1 MTARPKDQDAISAFA
16 EELKA
21 WRAARGWTQ
30 GELAAKVNYSESLIA
45 LVETCRSA
53 ATMDLGRALDR
64 VFGTPGYA
72 PATGDKPETP
82 GTFMR
87 LGARIRKLSFP
98 ASFRPFTGFEE
109 DATAL
114 YIFEHALFPGLFQ
127 VEEYARTL
135 VGMHPG
141 VTKEQAT
148 ARLAAR
154 LSRQDILARDNPPR
168 VWVLMYE
175 PVLYNPVDSPQT
187 MYRQVIHML
196 EASRGSNVTVQI
208 LPAGLYVAV
217 QGAFHIA
224 EEGGTSSAVYLEDQT
239 DGRTTQDPATL
250 AQLSERFRYL
260 QTEAMTPSASR
271 EFMEKVAK
279 GQWSEA

>member
-1 MTARPKDQDAISAFA
+1 MAARPKDQDAISAFA

-64 VFGTPGYA
+64 VFATPGYA
-72 PATGDKPETP
+72 PATGGKAEAP

-87 LGARIRKLSFP
+87 LAARIRKLSFP

-109 DATAL
+109 EATAL

-141 VTKEQAT
+141 VTIEQAA
-148 ARLAAR
+148 ARLMAR
-154 LSRQDILARDNPPR
+154 LSRLGA
-168 VWVLMYE
+168 
-175 PVLYNPVDSPQT
+175 PV
-187 MYRQVIHML
+187 R
-196 EASRGSNVTVQI
+196 AC
-208 LPAGLYVAV
+208 PA
-217 QGAFHIA
+217 
-224 EEGGTSSAVYLEDQT
+224 
-239 DGRTTQDPATL
+239 
-250 AQLSERFRYL
+250 
-260 QTEAMTPSASR
+260 
-271 EFMEKVAK
+271 
-279 GQWSEA
+279 